1 MTFFGL
7 NNNFEKKERL
17 LTDEVNSNNDYV
29 SSNIDLMLKTR
40 EEFCK
45 EVNKMF
51 GLNISVY
58 KKYDLQTPSGG
69 EEDGELYDRT

>member
-1 MTFFGL
+1 
-7 NNNFEKKERL
+7 
-17 LTDEVNSNNDYV
+17 
-29 SSNIDLMLKTR
+29 MLKTR
-40 EEFCK
+40 EEFCE

-58 KKYDLQTPSGG
+58 KKYDVKMPEGD